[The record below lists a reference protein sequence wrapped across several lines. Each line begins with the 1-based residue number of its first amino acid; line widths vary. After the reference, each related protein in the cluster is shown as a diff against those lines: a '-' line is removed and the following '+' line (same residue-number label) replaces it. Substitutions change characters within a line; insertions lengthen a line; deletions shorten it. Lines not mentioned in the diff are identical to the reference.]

1 MSIARGNHLMLLT
14 AQACWAAGKLR
25 TYVCA
30 HDVLLGRG
38 IGGVQ
43 QELIG
48 HIVDAHTQVSCG
60 PHVDQLHLVVSLA
73 DDHVLGLHVPMN
85 NACPVRCLQSFQ
97 NLNSD
102 TML

>member
-1 MSIARGNHLMLLT
+1 MLLT

-25 TYVCA
+25 TDLCA

-38 IGGVQ
+38 IAGVQ